1 MYYDS
6 RIFCYLCTRIKD
18 KTTMDKMKVISIRM
32 TEKELTEIDN
42 ELVPYRYYKRSD
54 FIRAAVQVLLNANNG
69 AGTGQ
74 DIAKHRAIVHKSL
87 YMPYGYNTGL
97 NVNLEI
103 EHYDK
108 RTKRNQK

>member
-18 KTTMDKMKVISIRM
+18 KTTMDVMKVISIRM
-32 TEKELTEIDN
+32 TEEELAEIDRA
-42 ELVPYRYYKRSD
+42 LVPHRYYKRSD
-54 FIRAAVQVLLNANNG
+54 FVRAAVRVLLNANT
-69 AGTGQ
+69 GTSPEK
-74 DIAKHRAIVHKSL
+74 DVSDRRMIIHKAL
-87 YMPYGYNTGL
+87 YMPFGSNTGF

-108 RTKRNQK
+108 RTTGNQK